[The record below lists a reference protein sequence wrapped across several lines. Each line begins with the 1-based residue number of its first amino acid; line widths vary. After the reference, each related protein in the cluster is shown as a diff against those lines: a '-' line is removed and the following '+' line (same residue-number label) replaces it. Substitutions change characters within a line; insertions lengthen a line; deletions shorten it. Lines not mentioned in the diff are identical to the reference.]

1 MAEIRVWNPSYTPR
15 AFFGAEKGGTTA
27 MAKRHRHHRH
37 HHRRHNPFG
46 ISGNV
51 IKDAAYTT
59 AGALAAPYIGS
70 LLGQSGWLDVAAT
83 AGAGMALSYGGKM
96 VLGAAAAEELLKGAL
111 VATIIKAVKQ
121 AGFGSSLGLGMY
133 VNSNFPLPTASDAY
147 GRVVPML
154 PPARPSGGKL
164 SGYNRFRSRYGARF

>member
-1 MAEIRVWNPSYTPR
+1 
-15 AFFGAEKGGTTA
+15 
-27 MAKRHRHHRH
+27 MAKHRRH
-37 HHRRHNPFG
+37 HHRRHRRHNPLG
-46 ISGNV
+46 ISGSV

-83 AGAGMALSYGGKM
+83 AGAGVALSYGGKM

-111 VATIIKAVKQ
+111 VATIIKAVKT
-121 AGFGSSLGLGMY
+121 AGFGGSLGLGMY

-154 PPARPSGGKL
+154 PPAPPAGKHL
-164 SGYNRFRSRYGARF
+164 GAYRRFGARYGARF